1 MVATPSLW
9 GGALRRKATQM
20 PEDHP
25 WLAEHLGTVVVL
37 TIVALAIVGSLAF
50 SEPSGRYDYI
60 DPPEMEFVR

>member
-1 MVATPSLW
+1 
-9 GGALRRKATQM
+9 M